1 MPRPT
6 SFRGLHVPTPC
17 KNWFKPAWQRRLN
30 QYGRQGRGGLTS
42 FEIPPGGAMSNSRP
56 NSAGEARKAGQQDA
70 VKRTELEKERKAES
84 RYRDK
89 VRKSFTHPPQPEGPR
104 NGVWLGSLVRAPQ
117 DPPFVQLEGHVALS
131 NPDPG
136 LDGITEFY
144 IGRSYAHVDGVDV
157 FNWRSPFCRLFFD
170 SSPRESEVDNSPLGI
185 GVDDITRNLAAVRTF
200 HHQKSVI
207 ADFVDDIFCD
217 PAPQPLF
224 GRPKVTPTQR
234 SQLPDS
240 ARFCPEPLTAE
251 SVQNIGQPAPITA
264 TTDPGSTPPSVP
276 SDSQGFVRAE
286 RLLIDHLRAPRA
298 KALAPVLATLQP
310 EQYRLI
316 AADPRSSM
324 IIEGGPGTGKTII
337 ASHRA
342 AYFVSTDVDTDF
354 DGDVLV
360 VGPTDRYTDYIGDV
374 IAELTGNS
382 ARITVTPLPDLTS
395 VPVASRAGAPTYIK
409 PERTNPSTRPRTG
422 ALADIESLIIA
433 ARTQLANGRDTRLT
447 AEQVYE
453 YLRSNGS
460 VTRPLT
466 RDTAARKLLRNLP
479 PLWSRRSRDDR
490 VAAEVRSA
498 IETSLGDNAKRTL
511 APPSQISDGAGKPR
525 DAAQTENHPGPN
537 YRHVIVDEAQ
547 DLTLDD
553 WLMLGRLN
561 PGGAWTI
568 LGDFNQRRAD
578 KTPRNWHVV
587 LRALGLPSDTPCL
600 GLQRGYRSTTPILKF
615 ARGLLPASA
624 EPLVALRTDGPGP
637 VIINPIRE
645 HVAGVVI
652 QQVDRLLDE
661 YPKGTVAVITTMP
674 GPIINRMGDSAERA
688 NVLVLPP
695 NHTRGLEFDGVI
707 VVEPIDFPRND
718 HSRHGLLYTALTRPN
733 KELVVVHS
741 KGLPLGL
748 QNVTRAAPRPAASS
762 TPRAK
767 PSKKVNN
774 QQRKRRKPKTRTR
787 QQKPQSS

>member
-1 MPRPT
+1 
-6 SFRGLHVPTPC
+6 
-17 KNWFKPAWQRRLN
+17 
-30 QYGRQGRGGLTS
+30 
-42 FEIPPGGAMSNSRP
+42 MSNSRP
-56 NSAGEARKAGQQDA
+56 NSPAKARHAEPQDA
-70 VKRTELEKERKAES
+70 AKRTELKKEQEAES
-84 RYRDK
+84 RYRRK
-89 VRKSFTHPPQPEGPR
+89 VRDSFTRPSQPDGPR
-104 NGVWLGSLVRAPQ
+104 NGLWVRPPVRTPQ
-117 DPPFVQLEGHVALS
+117 DPPFVQLEGHIALS
-131 NPDPG
+131 SPDPG

-144 IGRSYAHVDGVDV
+144 IGRSYAQVDGVDV
-157 FNWRSPFCRLFFD
+157 FNWRSPLCRLFFD
-170 SSPRESEVDNSPLGI
+170 SNPRESQVGNSLLGT

-200 HHQKSVI
+200 HHQNRLI
-207 ADFVDDIFCD
+207 TDYVDDILRE
-217 PAPQPLF
+217 PPPQPLF
-224 GRPKVTPTQR
+224 GRPRVTPTQR
-234 SQLPDS
+234 PQPPDS
-240 ARFCPEPLTAE
+240 ARSCPEPLTTE
-251 SVQNIGQPAPITA
+251 TVQNIGQPAATTA
-264 TTDPGSTPPSVP
+264 TTDPSGAPPSVP
-276 SDSQGFVRAE
+276 ADSQGFVRAE

-316 AADPRSSM
+316 AADPRRSM
-324 IIEGGPGTGKTII
+324 IVEGGPGTGKTII

-382 ARITVTPLPDLTS
+382 QRVTVTPLHELTN
-395 VPVASRAGAPTYIK
+395 VPVSARAVAQTSIT
-409 PERTNPSTRPRTG
+409 PEPTNPSKRPRAR
-422 ALADIESLIIA
+422 ALPQFESLITA
-433 ARTQLANGRDTRLT
+433 ARTQLTNGRNTRLT
-447 AEQVYE
+447 AAQVYE

-466 RDTAARKLLRNLP
+466 RDTAARNLLRNLP
-479 PLWSRRSRDDR
+479 PYWSRRSREDR
-490 VAAEVRSA
+490 VAADVRSA
-498 IETSLGDNAKRTL
+498 IETSLGDHAQPTL
-511 APPSQISDGAGKPR
+511 ASPSQGSDGAGEPR
-525 DAAQTENHPGPN
+525 DAARTEKHPRPN

-561 PGGAWTI
+561 PSGAWTI
-568 LGDFNQRRAD
+568 LGDFHQRRAD
-578 KTPRNWHVV
+578 KTPKNWQVV

-645 HVAGVVI
+645 HVVGVVV
-652 QQVDRLLDE
+652 QQVDRLLDK
-661 YPKGTVAVITTMP
+661 YPEGTVAVITTMP
-674 GPIINRMGDSAERA
+674 GPITNRMKDVAGRA

-695 NHTRGLEFDGVI
+695 NHSRGLEFDGVI

-741 KGLPLGL
+741 KALPLGL
-748 QNVTRAAPRPAASS
+748 QNVTPAAPRPGGLLD
-762 TPRAK
+762 TKAK
-767 PSKKVNN
+767 PSQKVNKP
-774 QQRKRRKPKTRTR
+774 QRQRRKPKTRTGR
-787 QQKPQSS
+787 QKPRSS